1 MHLESL
7 TQAWSEETAAFDS
20 EAWLEDIQPEPAPQV
35 PQADSNGHYSS
46 PALEKLQELV
56 QAQIAPVEALQSL
69 QSLEEHIQQRLDLM
83 RASLEIGMDEADDPL
98 HQNIRAGFLQF
109 ALALKL
115 ARMGWESG
123 ESDLLTEALEVAQ
136 EATDALA
143 LSFQAFQERAEAC
156 LHINC
161 PNCSQANLRGSARCT
176 HCHRE
181 LPRVLEFSSAHAQES
196 GTELEM
202 TTPNYDRVIQGLAD
216 YQGGRIAAPALAREL
231 AEVHQAMLRHAGTV
245 EKDRARGQKLPSGQA
260 TQYLRVLD
268 QIEEAIFQSL
278 DALEEMQTF
287 IDEGD
292 SALLR
297 GLEDL
302 QGATRSIIAAY
313 DALQQV
319 GLVRAA

>member
-20 EAWLEDIQPEPAPQV
+20 QAWLEDIQPEPAPQV
-35 PQADSNGHYSS
+35 PQPDSSGHYSS

-56 QAQIAPVEALQSL
+56 LSEMSPVQALQSL

-83 RASLEIGMDEADDPL
+83 RVSLEVGMDQADDPL
-98 HQNIRAGFLQF
+98 HQDIRAGFLQF

-123 ESDLLTEALEVAQ
+123 ESELLTEALEVAQ

-143 LSFQAFQERAEAC
+143 LSFLAFQERAEAC

-161 PNCSQANLRGSARCT
+161 PNCSQSNLRGAARCS

-181 LPRVLEFSSAHAQES
+181 LPRILEFAAQAEETGS
-196 GTELEM
+196 DLET
-202 TTPNYDRVIQGLAD
+202 TTPNYDRVLQALAD
-216 YQGGRIAAPALAREL
+216 YQGGRLAVSALAREL
-231 AEVHQAMLRHAGTV
+231 TEVHQAMLRHAATV
-245 EKDRARGQKLPSGQA
+245 EKDRTKGRGLPSAQA
-260 TQYLRVLD
+260 TPYLRVLD

-278 DALEEMQTF
+278 DALEEMQSF
-287 IDEGD
+287 IEEGD

-302 QGATRSIIAAY
+302 QMATRAIVAAY